1 MPEAGRLVLVATP
14 LGNLGDLS
22 PRAREAL
29 ESSDAWVVE
38 DTRVSGKL
46 QVILGVR
53 KPMSTLNDHT
63 SPAHVQTLVA
73 SLLDGRNLALLTDA
87 GTPGIS
93 DPGAELVDLCYQS
106 EIPVDSI
113 PGPSAVPLA
122 LSLSG
127 FYAQRFAFLGFLPR
141 KPGEAKSVLAPFVD
155 STLALVIFESPFRFR
170 KTLEL
175 LAAVLP
181 GRRYAVTR
189 ELTKQHQ
196 QVFRETFPGLPSL
209 KDVPDKG
216 EFTLVVEG
224 MRRRVNREE
233 I

>member
-1 MPEAGRLVLVATP
+1 MPQAGRLVLVATP

-29 ESSDAWVVE
+29 EECDGWVVE

-46 QVILGVR
+46 QVVMGLK
-53 KPMSTLNDHT
+53 KPMTTLNDH
-63 SPAHVQTLVA
+63 SRPAQIASIVA
-73 SLLDGRNLALLTDA
+73 QLETGAKLALLTDA

-93 DPGAELVDLCYQS
+93 DPGAELVDLCYG
-106 EIPVDSI
+106 EGVEVDSI

-141 KPGEAKSVLAPFVD
+141 KPGEARSVLAPFAN
-155 STLALVIFESPFRFR
+155 STLALVVFESPFRFR
-170 KTLEL
+170 KTLEVM
-175 LAAVLP
+175 ATVLP
-181 GRRYAVTR
+181 DRRYAVTR

-196 QVFRETFPGLPSL
+196 QIFRGTFPTLPTPNE
-209 KDVPDKG
+209 VPDKG

-224 MRRRVNREE
+224 MRRNLT
-233 I
+233 